1 MDGALSFPGSELM
14 FRKTKAI
21 FLGLVLCLGFLPV
34 AHAGT
39 ELQLLIALNGTP
51 RYLGTIV
58 ATTTKNNHDT
68 ATPFNNTG
76 DALKGKLLL
85 IQTDAACYINFG
97 TTNAITAVSSATTG
111 AVSVKLNADERVIV
125 RMDPESG
132 YGWIA
137 ALAVSGTANIKVW
150 DLKER

>member
-1 MDGALSFPGSELM
+1 MSADLQFAL
-14 FRKTKAI
+14 
-21 FLGLVLCLGFLPV
+21 
-34 AHAGT
+34 
-39 ELQLLIALNGTP
+39 ALNGTP

-68 ATPFNNTG
+68 ATAFNNTG

-85 IQTDAACYINFG
+85 IQPDAACHINFG
-97 TTNAITAVSSATTG
+97 TTNAITAVTSQTAG
-111 AVSVKLNADERVIV
+111 AVSVFIGANERVIV

-132 YGWIA
+132 FGWIA
-137 ALAVSGTANIKVW
+137 AVAVSGTANVKVF